1 MEWTR
6 SNGMR
11 RLWDRL
17 SEPEGKELADEVA
30 RRLDALRGA
39 DGIITLPTPI
49 VCTRARAPRD

>member
-1 MEWTR
+1 
-6 SNGMR
+6 MR

-17 SEPEGKELADEVA
+17 AEQEAEELAAEVA

-49 VCTRARAPRD
+49 VYMRARARRD